1 MPRVA
6 PILAIAVLVSCLTAS
21 AQRVSPYDSHYRIY
35 AIVDRDG
42 KVTNDDPYRPKHI
55 ANPKKK
61 DASDLKILAWTAVLS
76 PDKKRYYVEIVA
88 DKKADL
94 DPLLNDPSVQWWDK
108 AVTPPNSI
116 QRELAKFSA
125 AAQIGRLKVRA
136 R

>member
-1 MPRVA
+1 MLRVPLIVA
-6 PILAIAVLVSCLTAS
+6 AALVASCLTAS

-35 AIVDRDG
+35 AIVERDG
-42 KVTNDDPYRPKHI
+42 KGTQDDPYRPKHI

-61 DASDLKILAWTAVLS
+61 DASDLKILAWTAILS

-94 DPLLNDPSVQWWDK
+94 DPLLNDPSVTWWDK
-108 AVTPPNSI
+108 AITPPNNI